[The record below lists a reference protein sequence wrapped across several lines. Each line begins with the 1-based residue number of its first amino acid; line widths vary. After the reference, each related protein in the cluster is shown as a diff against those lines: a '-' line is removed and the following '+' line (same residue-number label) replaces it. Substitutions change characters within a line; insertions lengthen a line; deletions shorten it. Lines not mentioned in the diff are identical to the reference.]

1 MHSKNATALQICE
14 SAGVTKWSNV
24 IGLGPIGLVPS
35 KVRILSPALVN
46 LSIARQDLSNPN
58 LFRINMVAEIVAKRV
73 AKIITALKKDVLA
86 LIWIAFIV
94 SIVVMTVW
102 FQSSLKDIII
112 ISVLF
117 ILFYYFEPIILNPKG
132 IITLLGVRFAPRWKT
147 FPIFFIGIILIYFGY
162 VFLQEILTRT
172 LPTGGINIVFVAIW
186 LMLLFVMYDYKILMQ

>member
-1 MHSKNATALQICE
+1 
-14 SAGVTKWSNV
+14 
-24 IGLGPIGLVPS
+24 
-35 KVRILSPALVN
+35 
-46 LSIARQDLSNPN
+46 
-58 LFRINMVAEIVAKRV
+58 MVAEIVAKRV

-162 VFLQEILTRT
+162 VFFQ
-172 LPTGGINIVFVAIW
+172 GNIDKNFANWWNKYCFCSYLVDAAFRNV
-186 LMLLFVMYDYKILMQ
+186 